1 MPEKNLVKEFEASL
15 QVFADFMS
23 FVGVMSD
30 KMKLKECNFPFRH
43 VFQRFWVKI
52 EPKVDY
58 RIRRVRMSG
67 TIVDGRP

>member
-1 MPEKNLVKEFEASL
+1 MAEMPEKNLVKEFEASL

-43 VFQRFWVKI
+43 VFQRF
-52 EPKVDY
+52 
-58 RIRRVRMSG
+58 
-67 TIVDGRP
+67 